1 MSQIVRYTTALRPLR
16 NLAAVALAAFA
27 LAIPAVSSASELRP
41 DARPDGGIQLTT
53 PSDPYSAA
61 SRPDGG
67 IPLTTPSASYS
78 AASRADG
85 GIPLTSS
92 QSIPVAESSSSDG
105 TDWGYF
111 AAGGFVLLMLGGTA
125 VLMRRRHVGHVK
137 ATPAH

>member
-53 PSDPYSAA
+53 PSESYSAA

-67 IPLTTPSASYS
+67 IPLT
-78 AASRADG
+78 
-85 GIPLTSS
+85 SS
-92 QSIPVAESSSSDG
+92 QSIPVEQSSSSDG

-111 AAGGFVLLMLGGTA
+111 AAGGFILLMLGGTA

>member
-16 NLAAVALAAFA
+16 NLASVALAAFA

-53 PSDPYSAA
+53 PSESYSAA

-67 IPLTTPSASYS
+67 IPLT
-78 AASRADG
+78 
-85 GIPLTSS
+85 SS
-92 QSIPVAESSSSDG
+92 QSIPVEQSSSSDG

-111 AAGGFVLLMLGGTA
+111 AAGGFILLMLGGTA